1 MSLSMKVATA
11 LLTSV
16 DSALLGKK
24 VELSLD
30 WTPESLP
37 CAAPPR
43 AATTSQARTTRR
55 APQMAARGRRA
66 LERTSSG
73 SWLMGPSLGFPG

>member
-16 DSALLGKK
+16 DSAPLGRK

-30 WTPESLP
+30 WTPDSLP

-43 AATTSQARTTRR
+43 APTTSQTRTIAM
-55 APQMAARGRRA
+55 APRIATFGRLA
-66 LERTSSG
+66 LPRTSSG
-73 SWLMGPSLGFPG
+73 SSLMGRA

>member
-16 DSALLGKK
+16 DSALLGRK

-37 CAAPPR
+37 WAAPPS
-43 AATTSQARTTRR
+43 AAHDQPDDDDQDGSPDGDPGA
-55 APQMAARGRRA
+55 
-66 LERTSSG
+66 SG
-73 SWLMGPSLGFPG
+73 AGTDLVGLFAHGASLG